1 MTASKRIRSDV
12 GRPGRVGGAIR
23 AGYFDSIRGQILPQ
37 RGAALAAVQRDAS
50 RQGVTVA
57 ATGDAYV
64 VTTSVGRFT
73 LATLAEV
80 WRLLNKCMSTVP
92 GGAAGQLHLELDL

>member
-1 MTASKRIRSDV
+1 MTASKRSRPDV
-12 GRPGRVGGAIR
+12 GRPGRVGSAIR
-23 AGYFDSIRGQILPQ
+23 AGYFDSSSGRILPQ
-37 RGAALAAVQRDAS
+37 RGAALVAVQRDAI

-80 WRLLNKCMSTVP
+80 RRLLNKCMSTVP
-92 GGAAGQLHLELDL
+92 GAAAVQLHLELDL